1 MAGLSVDDAPWLKD
15 APIQL
20 GLTHHHQARGPR
32 SLIESAF
39 SSFKQ
44 RTKVF
49 FNKITVN
56 LKNNAQLRWK
66 RVVECWNP
74 FCKTFTYHYN
84 HLRR

>member
-1 MAGLSVDDAPWLKD
+1 MAEGCPNPAWTNPSPPSQRPQKPNRV
-15 APIQL
+15 
-20 GLTHHHQARGPR
+20 
-32 SLIESAF
+32 AF

-56 LKNNAQLRWK
+56 LKHNPHLKWK
-66 RVVECWNP
+66 RAVECWNL